1 MEYLEYFDE
10 PPKDPKLPGVD
21 CLQPSRSQLLGYL
34 SNLTDG
40 CQTLEKQKI
49 AMNLLLYVAYLK
61 GGGRDYHWKSVELSI
76 HELMDEAEARVLPK
90 QVMKV
95 RVVSSP
101 ATHSLAS
108 HCLDPD
114 VPDMHNIYQARRKEV
129 MDMIMSSPQNPPSPP
144 TSLPPE
150 SVFYMSPPQSPIVV

>member
-40 CQTLEKQKI
+40 CQTLKKQKI

-61 GGGRDYHWKSVELSI
+61 GGGRDYHWKSIELSI

-90 QVMKV
+90 KVM
-95 RVVSSP
+95 
-101 ATHSLAS
+101 T
-108 HCLDPD
+108 
-114 VPDMHNIYQARRKEV
+114 ARRKEV
-129 MDMIMSSPQNPPSPP
+129 MDMIMNSPQNPPSPP
-144 TSLPPE
+144 TSLPTE
-150 SVFYMSPPQSPIVV
+150 SVFYMSPPQSPIVVYM

>member
-90 QVMKV
+90 QVMK
-95 RVVSSP
+95 
-101 ATHSLAS
+101 
-108 HCLDPD
+108 
-114 VPDMHNIYQARRKEV
+114 ARRKEV